1 MQMKHDIH
9 LRVNGE
15 LRGMAVEPNG
25 TLLDVLVE
33 DFRVTRT
40 KEGCSVGGCGAC
52 TVSIDGKLVNSCL
65 VLAMDAD
72 GKDIV
77 TMEQS
82 TTGDPGFSSKMEAFI
97 HPDEGAHQANFGAV
111 GATSTEVF
119 TFCHLCAA
127 HCSMKAIV
135 QDGKLVDLEPDME
148 SGLHA
153 EQCAVNKG
161 RLPTR
166 QGTGG

>member
-1 MQMKHDIH
+1 MKYDIQ

-25 TLLDVLVE
+25 TLLNVLLE
-33 DFRVTRT
+33 DFRLTRT
-40 KEGCSVGGCGAC
+40 KEGCSVGECGAC

-65 VLAMDAD
+65 GPAVDAD
-72 GKDIV
+72 G
-77 TMEQS
+77 
-82 TTGDPGFSSKMEAFI
+82 
-97 HPDEGAHQANFGAV
+97 
-111 GATSTEVF
+111 
-119 TFCHLCAA
+119 
-127 HCSMKAIV
+127 KAIV

-161 RLPTR
+161 RFTIPEVMGHKDRLLYPQKRVGARGEGKWQRICWDGELDTIAA
-166 QGTGG
+166 